1 MENKNDNFKEKFL
14 NYSPDEF
21 PNGAL
26 VTNDSKI
33 IVYVN
38 SYFTTELLWKV
49 DNIVGKNID
58 ILLTKPS
65 CIFFQSY
72 IVPTLSHEK
81 MCEEMQLTIFNARGI
96 RIPITVNAAVGED
109 GYVYWSFFNSSK
121 RDQLYDELI
130 KARERLI
137 ETTDELKLLAS
148 IDDLTGLLNRREMKY
163 QSNLAL
169 KDVLSEQHLAG
180 LLILDI
186 DHFKKINDTYG
197 HLEGDRVLKK
207 LGQLL
212 ISQSEKTDLVSRFGG
227 EEFLIFRPNT
237 NKDDMLLF
245 CKKLHVLMADIV
257 VGTISLKGSIGVSFF
272 SERMTFDDV
281 FTQADSALYNAK
293 ELGRNR
299 TEIYSNN

>member
-1 MENKNDNFKEKFL
+1 MKNNIFKEKIL
-14 NYSPDEF
+14 NYSPDKF
-21 PNGAL
+21 PNGFL

-38 SYFTTELLWKV
+38 SYFTTDLLWEV
-49 DNIVGKNID
+49 DDIIGKNID

-65 CIFFQSY
+65 YIFFQSY
-72 IVPTLSHEK
+72 IVPMLSHEK
-81 MCEEMQLTIFNARGI
+81 MCEEMQLTILNAKSV
-96 RIPITVNAAVGED
+96 RIAITVNAAVGDD
-109 GYVYWSFFNSSK
+109 GCIYWSFFNSSK

-169 KDVLSEQHLAG
+169 KCAVREKHLVG

-186 DHFKKINDTYG
+186 DYFKKVNDSYG
-197 HLEGDRVLKK
+197 HLEGDRVLKE

-212 ISQSEKTDLVSRFGG
+212 TSQSKQTDLVSRFGG
-227 EEFLIFRPNT
+227 EEFLILMPNT
-237 NKDDMLLF
+237 NRDDMLMF
-245 CKKLHVLMADIV
+245 CEKIHALMADIV
-257 VGTISLKGSIGVSFF
+257 VGTISIKGSIGVSFF
-272 SERMTFDDV
+272 SEMMTFDDV
-281 FTQADSALYNAK
+281 FTQADSALYIAK